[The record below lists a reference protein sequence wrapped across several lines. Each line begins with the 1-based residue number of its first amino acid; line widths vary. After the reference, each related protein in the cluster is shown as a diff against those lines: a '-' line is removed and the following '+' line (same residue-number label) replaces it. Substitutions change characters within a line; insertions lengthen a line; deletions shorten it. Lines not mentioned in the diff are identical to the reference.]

1 MGNWRPPTA
10 ALLAWLRRRRWVI
23 AAFLIFMAWLVLR
36 ACPPQQRWYMLVVCV
51 IWSGGLF
58 AFGEDLRRRWVKIT
72 SGPLLLVW
80 VFLLIFEA
88 PVDREANLF
97 LLSLTGL
104 TNLYATGVIGSKGGS

>member
-1 MGNWRPPTA
+1 MITVETLGDKRKLSKDPA
-10 ALLAWLRRRRWVI
+10 ELL
-23 AAFLIFMAWLVLR
+23 
-36 ACPPQQRWYMLVVCV
+36 
-51 IWSGGLF
+51 SLF

-80 VFLLIFEA
+80 VLLLIFEA